1 MDLSSNRRGC
11 EVQHRVL
18 SLTIYYRL
26 EEGLRIYN
34 QIGIWRYA
42 VVLSR
47 AQSQLGIFVA
57 PTNPFSSLLE
67 VYNQN
72 GYTSKNSTVAEPFIS
87 LQTFCTSTTKKD
99 FENLCTSIDA
109 NYFVSEHY
117 VVFLAQKDN
126 KYA

>member
-1 MDLSSNRRGC
+1 MIDIL
-11 EVQHRVL
+11 L

-67 VYNQN
+67 VYNSPMEE
-72 GYTSKNSTVAEPFIS
+72 GRNSAI
-87 LQTFCTSTTKKD
+87 
-99 FENLCTSIDA
+99 
-109 NYFVSEHY
+109 
-117 VVFLAQKDN
+117 
-126 KYA
+126 